1 MKLCALSENMLAQIT
16 ALLDQT
22 PPGELALD
30 VPEVAALR
38 STLSGPGFV
47 PKVYVG
53 IEGGL
58 IQGATGNC
66 EMLLVGGDYD
76 VDGSDLDER
85 RYLNAFKTTAVVVEH
100 HVVPDAEVCE
110 ALFADALGPE
120 NVADDEP
127 VEGMAQ

>member
-16 ALLDQT
+16 DLLDQAQ
-22 PPGELALD
+22 PGQLVLEAPELAR
-30 VPEVAALR
+30 LR
-38 STLSGPGFV
+38 SALSGPGFV

-85 RYLNAFKTTAVVVEH
+85 RYLHAFKTTAVVVEH
-100 HVVPDAEVCE
+100 HVASDAKVCE
-110 ALFADALGPE
+110 SLFADALGPE
-120 NVADDEP
+120 NVTDDEP
-127 VEGMAQ
+127 PEGMAQ

>member
-16 ALLDQT
+16 ALLDQA
-22 PPGELALD
+22 PPGQLALD
-30 VPEVAALR
+30 VPELAALR
-38 STLSGPGFV
+38 ATLSGPGFV

-76 VDGSDLDER
+76 IDESDLDER
-85 RYLNAFKTTAVVVEH
+85 RYLQAFKSTAVVVEH
-100 HVVPDAEVCE
+100 HVDPNPEVCE

-120 NVADDEP
+120 NVVDDEP
-127 VEGMAQ
+127 AEGMAR